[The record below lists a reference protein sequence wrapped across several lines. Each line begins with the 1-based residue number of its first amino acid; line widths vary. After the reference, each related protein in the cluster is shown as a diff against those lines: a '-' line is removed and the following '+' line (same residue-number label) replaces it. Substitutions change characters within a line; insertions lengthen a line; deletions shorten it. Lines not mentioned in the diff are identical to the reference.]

1 MRENVPQVQCA
12 KCKRVYS
19 HANRLRA
26 LHTASLSPPSLS
38 LEAENVYA
46 DCSRTAYG
54 ACGDRWRI
62 ESSRSMVGGFLYAYC
77 SLCSFRRKLRG
88 LVDDCA
94 YEHPKGYLY
103 HYYESSQCAYV
114 SINEVACYRTREDTN
129 GVARSAHPISVLE
142 FFH

>member
-1 MRENVPQVQCA
+1 MCRKCSAQSVNVFTAMQIGCA
-12 KCKRVYS
+12 HYIQP
-19 HANRLRA
+19 L
-26 LHTASLSPPSLS
+26 SLSPSLS

-46 DCSRTAYG
+46 DCSHTAYG

-114 SINEVACYRTREDTN
+114 S
-129 GVARSAHPISVLE
+129 HK
-142 FFH
+142 